1 MELAALALLGG
12 AGFLLAKHTSPT
24 PVYPTNNRGS
34 NPIVRNA
41 IGTKEAFVGSPDV
54 KAGAP
59 SAAQLNKQY
68 AGKVAVGATKTSARG
83 SNPELDLKYNDLIGR
98 TPFPSEPVPSP
109 GGRLSIQHPSVL
121 SSSSFAFATPAPIAT
136 ATPDVMM
143 NAGGIEENPNYV
155 DGDNITSLL
164 TGKTMKSS
172 EFVHNNMQPFFGSR
186 VRQNVGPDANTG
198 RLDRYTGSGSTDIRK
213 KEVEQMFDNTT
224 QPFGNVYGLEDSSEF
239 IQGRINDPRSR
250 AGERPFEPV
259 KVAPGVG
266 EGFSSTGKGG
276 FQQLEVN
283 ELMMKNIRKTEDL
296 RVLTNPKQSYN
307 TPVVPGQQFIGKA
320 MDNPGEVRKYKPDTF
335 YVDETGERFG
345 PGGQGAY
352 QKETVRPIQVMPHTA
367 REETSVE
374 YKGPGGSQEFGM
386 NYVVGSY
393 KTPAHQQY
401 SGAGYRNADGTNYMK
416 QGSQDDYGKEGFE
429 IRPNERYF
437 TGDRSQGLNLSPA
450 EAGAV
455 TTHYEDESR
464 PTRRG
469 ETIGN
474 IHQAGVATG
483 YANSA
488 PAITVWDPNDVAR
501 TTVKEGTIRMDYFGG
516 AAPADIPTRLK
527 VYDPADIA
535 RVTQKAQISAKSSYT
550 GGPKAAHERHTSH
563 ISAYNMRTN
572 PNKQMVAKRPAL
584 GGGNIQIFKGDEP
597 NVSSRKLD
605 TDIINDR
612 ALAIGRS
619 IDLGPG
625 SADIGRVK
633 YRAPPKLDVSMERN
647 QREIISQTE
656 NNPLMQSLH
665 VNAGLGQ

>member
-12 AGFLLAKHTSPT
+12 AGFLLAKHTSPA
-24 PVYPTNNRGS
+24 PVYPTNHRGS

-41 IGTKEAFVGSPDV
+41 IGIKEAFVGAPDV
-54 KAGAP
+54 KPGTP
-59 SAAQLNKQY
+59 SASKQY
-68 AGKVAVGATKTSARG
+68 ANKAAMGARKTSVRG
-83 SNPELDLKYNDLIGR
+83 QNPELDLKYNDLIGR

-143 NAGGIEENPNYV
+143 NAGGIEENPNYL

-164 TGKTMKSS
+164 TGNTMKTSD
-172 EFVHNNMQPFFGSR
+172 FVHNNMQPFFGSR

-224 QPFGNVYGLEDSSEF
+224 QPFGNVYGLEDASEF

-352 QKETVRPIQVMPHTA
+352 QKETVRSIQVLPHTT
-367 REETSVE
+367 RPETSVE

-401 SGAGYRNADGTNYMK
+401 SGAGYRNADGTTYMK
-416 QGSQDDYGKEGFE
+416 QGAQDDYGKEGFE

-455 TTHYEDESR
+455 TTHFEDESR

-501 TTVKEGTIRMDYFGG
+501 TTVKEGTIRMDYFGV

-572 PNKQMVAKRPAL
+572 PNKQMVTKRPAL

-625 SADIGRVK
+625 AADIGRVK
-633 YRAPPKLDVSMERN
+633 YRSPPKLDVSMQRN

-656 NNPLMQSLH
+656 KNPLMQSLH

>member
-12 AGFLLAKHTSPT
+12 AGFLMAKHASPT
-24 PVYPTNNRGS
+24 PVYPTNSRGS

-41 IGTKEAFVGSPDV
+41 IGTKEAFVGAPDV

-59 SAAQLNKQY
+59 NAAQLNKQY
-68 AGKVAVGATKTSARG
+68 ADKLTKSSVRG
-83 SNPELDLKYNDLIGR
+83 TNPELDLKYNDLMGR

-121 SSSSFAFATPAPIAT
+121 SSSAFVFATPAPIAT

-143 NAGGIEENPNYV
+143 NAGGIEENPNYI
-155 DGDNITSLL
+155 DGDKITSLL
-164 TGKTMKSS
+164 TGQTMNTSD
-172 EFVHNNMQPFFGSR
+172 FVHNNMQPFFGSR

-239 IQGRINDPRSR
+239 IQGRINDPRNR

-296 RVLTNPKQSYN
+296 RVLTNPKETYN

-320 MDNPGEVRKYKPDTF
+320 MDSPGEVRKYRPDTF

-345 PGGQGAY
+345 PGGQTAY

-367 REETSVE
+367 REDTSVE

-401 SGAGYRNADGTNYMK
+401 AGAGYRNADGTTYMK
-416 QGSQDDYGKEGFE
+416 QGAQDDYGKEGFE

-488 PAITVWDPNDVAR
+488 PAITVWDPSDVAR

-535 RVTQKAQISAKSSYT
+535 RVTQKAQISAKSAYT

-572 PNKQMVAKRPAL
+572 PNKQMVTKRPAL

-619 IDLGPG
+619 IDFGPG
-625 SADIGRVK
+625 AADIGRVK
-633 YRAPPKLDVSMERN
+633 YRAPPRLDVSMERN
-647 QREIISQTE
+647 QREIISQTQ

-665 VNAGLGQ
+665 VNAGL